1 SVVPPLHT
9 SSASLSATSP
19 SSWPRVEKWP
29 TRSGQPRQGSAVSG
43 VPYLGGTAWA
53 TIPRWMGR
61 GRLGVERR
69 GVLWRSYP
77 VSRGRENEKPRRQ
90 FERPVGRDG
99 GMRGSTRGRGGSRRA
114 AAPAAHAL
122 PS

>member
-1 SVVPPLHT
+1 
-9 SSASLSATSP
+9 
-19 SSWPRVEKWP
+19 
-29 TRSGQPRQGSAVSG
+29 SGQPRQGSAVSG

-122 PS
+122 PSRSLGPILCRQRARSLQTGETMLLH